1 MVINPDE
8 FKEQIQPQEKT
19 YEQIENEI
27 ECFIQNY
34 RQLRG
39 MVQSE
44 KTRLQTKYIDLKADL
59 ESETTQIRTQLKQ
72 EANESMKMMRIKVEE
87 HHQKTIDIMR
97 LKEDELNTLIA
108 DRTLGLEREIVDLNK
123 KKEEYQSQ
131 IGTLNLIV
139 EL

>member
-1 MVINPDE
+1 
-8 FKEQIQPQEKT
+8 
-19 YEQIENEI
+19 
-27 ECFIQNY
+27 
-34 RQLRG
+34 